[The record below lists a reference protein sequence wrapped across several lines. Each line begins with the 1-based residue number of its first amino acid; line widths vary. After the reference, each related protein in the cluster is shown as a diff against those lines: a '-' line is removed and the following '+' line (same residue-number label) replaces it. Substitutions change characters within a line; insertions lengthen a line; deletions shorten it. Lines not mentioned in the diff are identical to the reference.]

1 MKPGARRF
9 CQQIK
14 KFMLMQWACRCLG
27 AGMGFKEKWAGRNH
41 QTSVVRRLILTEVLG
56 KCFLLLRSVTLA
68 WLGLLGIVGLWIP
81 EGSEGHFQ
89 LSFPVCHVSLL
100 YYQPSNLGA
109 SPHATDHLRRT
120 RGRLRGKD
128 GYLTIHDC
136 VQLCSDLT
144 PHRKVNG

>member
-1 MKPGARRF
+1 MGLQVPGGRDGVQREVGR
-9 CQQIK
+9 K
-14 KFMLMQWACRCLG
+14 KSPNVSGQAADSDRGTW
-27 AGMGFKEKWAGRNH
+27 
-41 QTSVVRRLILTEVLG
+41 